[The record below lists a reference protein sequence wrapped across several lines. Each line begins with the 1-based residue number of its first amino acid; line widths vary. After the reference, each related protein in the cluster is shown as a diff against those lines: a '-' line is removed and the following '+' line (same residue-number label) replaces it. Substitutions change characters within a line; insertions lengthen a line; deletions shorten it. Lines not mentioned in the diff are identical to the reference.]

1 VNGLLSEQFSLVD
14 SRKSNSS
21 HQSLEESSAMTS
33 PKQEIECCPVCYDG
47 FEDQDDDD
55 DDVDMDVDVEAGRG
69 GGRGRIE
76 LECRHVFCRNCL
88 LEYCRH
94 NIAIQR
100 IPIPCPTIGN
110 NKDVDVDD
118 ANHLNYCEQVLQNG
132 LVEDILQNDDNDN
145 DNSQHLIKFRRF
157 QQMAQDP
164 ALMPC
169 PKCGELV
176 SRLPLQQEKE
186 QSLPVSLSSSSSSE
200 DKDIVKD
207 KKSQSIKHETAED
220 APLSCHSCY
229 HTFCAVHGDAHPD
242 ISCSDYQR
250 SREARQIRKS
260 EASLKQWTKSCSHCG
275 ARIHKAAGCDHVLC
289 PACHHDMCF
298 KCGTHLHL
306 SGKVIR
312 SCSKCQQGFVDHRY
326 TRQYRIRQCMWL
338 PFVLPGML
346 FYVAVMSVVAILTLG
361 FGCCFRCGID
371 VADREQETGSS
382 RNRGCAPCRGIQ
394 RGVTLVFL
402 PLVGILRDFG
412 FRYCHDFD
420 EMFVDENE
428 IKEIPTLSIENDD
441 ESLVA

>member
-1 VNGLLSEQFSLVD
+1 
-14 SRKSNSS
+14 
-21 HQSLEESSAMTS
+21 MTS
-33 PKQEIECCPVCYDG
+33 PKQETQIECCPVCYDG
-47 FEDQDDDD
+47 FEDHDDDA
-55 DDVDMDVDVEAGRG
+55 DVDVEAGQG
-69 GGRGRIE
+69 GGSGRIE

-110 NKDVDVDD
+110 NRDADD

-132 LVEDILQNDDNDN
+132 LVEDILQNENDC

-164 ALMPC
+164 TLIPC

-176 SRLPLQQEKE
+176 SRLPRQQEKE
-186 QSLPVSLSSSSSSE
+186 RSGPVASSSSE
-200 DKDIVKD
+200 DKDKDKDIVKD
-207 KKSQSIKHETAED
+207 NNYFNSSSNKHETAD
-220 APLSCHSCY
+220 DDRLSCHSCY
-229 HTFCAVHGDAHPD
+229 HTFCAVHGDAHPG
-242 ISCSDYQR
+242 IPCSDYQR
-250 SREARQIRKS
+250 SREARQIQKS

-338 PFVLPGML
+338 PFILPGML
-346 FYVAVMSVVAILTLG
+346 LYVAVMGVVAILTLG
-361 FGCCFRCGID
+361 FGCCFRCGLD
-371 VADREQETGSS
+371 VADREQETESS
-382 RNRGCAPCRGIQ
+382 ALSRGYAPCRGIQ
-394 RGVTLVFL
+394 RGVTIVFL
-402 PLVGILRDFG
+402 PLAGILRDFG
-412 FRYCHDFD
+412 FPYCTDLE
-420 EMFVDENE
+420 EMFAGENE
-428 IKEIPTLSIENDD
+428 LKEIPTLSIDNDD